1 MVRRAKVIAAA
12 CCSAAAGAS
21 GAMVAVPMGR
31 VPRFAPLAPQL
42 RRRHLSPFL
51 QSDAPLPSDALDVAV
66 ESDAAVLR
74 EVNARL
80 ESRVEELEEL
90 LGRTEGLCEVL
101 DDLGGDNFVQALRS
115 RVSWLLGLLVMQSCS
130 SFVLAANDALLA
142 SHPTVI
148 YFMTML
154 VGAGGNA
161 GNQSAVRMIR
171 GLATGEVCA
180 PKKKKK
186 TKRSARSLRA
196 RQKTKVDASG
206 V

>member
-31 VPRFAPLAPQL
+31 IPRFAPLAPQL

-51 QSDAPLPSDALDVAV
+51 QSDAPL

-101 DDLGGDNFVQALRS
+101 DDLGGANIVQALR
-115 RVSWLLGLLVMQSCS
+115 
-130 SFVLAANDALLA
+130 
-142 SHPTVI
+142 
-148 YFMTML
+148 
-154 VGAGGNA
+154 
-161 GNQSAVRMIR
+161 
-171 GLATGEVCA
+171 
-180 PKKKKK
+180 
-186 TKRSARSLRA
+186 
-196 RQKTKVDASG
+196 
-206 V
+206 

>member
-1 MVRRAKVIAAA
+1 
-12 CCSAAAGAS
+12 
-21 GAMVAVPMGR
+21 MVAVPMGR
-31 VPRFAPLAPQL
+31 IPRFAPLAPQL

-51 QSDAPLPSDALDVAV
+51 QSDAPL

-180 PKKKKK
+180 PKKK